1 MSSDQ
6 QKASGNKPCFFR
18 FEESYRGTVQNA
30 LPFAMNS
37 EFSDVLKETMVS
49 HIQGQDM

>member
-1 MSSDQ
+1 MTTIRV
-6 QKASGNKPCFFR
+6 FLR
-18 FEESYRGTVQNA
+18 FEESYKGTVQNA

-49 HIQGQDM
+49 HAESCGENM